1 MGKRYIAYEIQNKQ
15 PLLITN
21 LDTSKPGEITTLQFY
36 TAGDGHF
43 KFEGEDE

>member
-21 LDTSKPGEITTLQFY
+21 LDTSKPGKSRHCNTFQVLHCGGWSFQI
-36 TAGDGHF
+36 
-43 KFEGEDE
+43 